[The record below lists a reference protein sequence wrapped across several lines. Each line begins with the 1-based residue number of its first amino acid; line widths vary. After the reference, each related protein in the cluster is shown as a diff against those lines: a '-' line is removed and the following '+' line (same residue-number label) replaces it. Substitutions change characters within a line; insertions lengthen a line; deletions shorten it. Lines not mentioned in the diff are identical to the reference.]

1 MTSTPTAPAKTAP
14 ELGTDGSG
22 IDPAA
27 VALKIDNLY
36 VGYYEDLNILQGLHL
51 QVQRAKITT
60 ILGANGVG
68 KSTLLKAIYGFLN
81 PNKGKVLLEGKDV
94 TGVPTYE
101 LIDKGLAYIPQH
113 PGIFRWM
120 SIEEN
125 LEMGA
130 YTFRNDKARIRRKV
144 DEIYERFPVL
154 KERRKSLAGKLSGGQ
169 QRMIEV
175 GRTLMTDPTV
185 MLVDEPTAGLAKLL
199 SEEVYQMLVGLKESG
214 ITILLVDQEIR
225 QALKIADYVYV
236 LELGRNKY
244 QGPVE
249 EFSNPADIKK
259 AFWA

>member
-1 MTSTPTAPAKTAP
+1 MSMENAENAAMPAPIVDTRDAASI
-14 ELGTDGSG
+14 ELEIKD
-22 IDPAA
+22 
-27 VALKIDNLY
+27 LY
-36 VGYYEDLNILQGLHL
+36 VGYYRDLNILQGVNLK
-51 QVQRAKITT
+51 VQRAQITT

-68 KSTLLKAIYGFLN
+68 KSTLLKAIYGFLK
-81 PNKGKVLLEGKDV
+81 PNHGQILLHNQDV
-94 TGVPTYE
+94 TGSPTYK
-101 LIDKGLAYIPQH
+101 LIAKGLAYIPQH

-130 YTFRNDKARIRRKV
+130 YTFQKDKARIKRKME
-144 DEIYERFPVL
+144 EIYTRFPVL

-175 GRTLMTDPTV
+175 GRTLMTDPQV
-185 MLVDEPTAGLAKLL
+185 MLVDEPTAGLAKIL
-199 SEEVYQMLVGLKESG
+199 SQEVYDMLVKLRDSG

-236 LELGRNKY
+236 LELGHNKFE
-244 QGPVE
+244 GPVS
-249 EFSNPADIKK
+249 EFTDLKK